1 MDTVNKL
8 IRAQEERLIR
18 IESRLVQIM
27 YHLGMSPYENKY
39 KDKKPKPEDG
49 REFQ

>member
-1 MDTVNKL
+1 MDAVNKL
-8 IRAQEERLIR
+8 IRLQEERLIR

-27 YHLGMSPYENKY
+27 YHLGMSPYESKY
-39 KDKKPKPEDG
+39 QDKKPKPTDG